1 MLVGKNEQ
9 YLKVAFDS
17 EAEIEA
23 VVAENADLLFGPNSV
38 YLPQKRISTAGGA
51 GTIPDAVVVDLGAR
65 QWYIVEVERE
75 SHGTWHHIAPQVSKQ
90 LAAARRSEMRKEL
103 VVSSLRQIEEN
114 DALMESVEELGVS
127 HIDLHALVEEI
138 LEKPPLVAIPIDGV
152 PDDLKAWA
160 VTLKNE
166 VLIWEIEKY
175 LQPET
180 NKILYSLPKEPLQ
193 ADGQS
198 SPDTSQTSETTS
210 GGGRLFRQLLEAG
223 ILVPGQ
229 HLFMKYG
236 PRGQPRQDYQATVAE
251 DGLDIDGRVYSP
263 SYAAVA
269 CMKKAGSNRRTANG
283 WVRWRT
289 EDGRLLDEVW
299 KDYKATLGDQT
310 A

>member
-75 SHGTWHHIAPQVSKQ
+75 SHGTWRHIAPQVSKQ

-103 VVSSLRQIEEN
+103 VVSSLRQIQDS

-127 HIDLHALVEEI
+127 HINLHALVEEI
-138 LEKPPLVAIPIDGV
+138 LEKPPLVVIPIDGV

-160 VTLKNE
+160 ATLKNE

-180 NKILYSLPKEPLQ
+180 NKILYSLPKEPSR
-193 ADGQS
+193 ATGQS
-198 SPDTSQTSETTS
+198 PADMSQTSETTS
-210 GGGRLFRQLLEAG
+210 GGGTLFRQLLEAG

-229 HLFMKYG
+229 RLLMKYG
-236 PRGQPRQDYQATVAE
+236 PRGQPRKDYEATVAE

-269 CMKKAGSNRRTANG
+269 CMKKAGSDRRTANG
-283 WVRWRT
+283 WLRWRT
-289 EDGRLLDEVW
+289 EDGRLLNDIW
-299 KDYKATLGDQT
+299 QDYKATLGDQT
-310 A
+310 T